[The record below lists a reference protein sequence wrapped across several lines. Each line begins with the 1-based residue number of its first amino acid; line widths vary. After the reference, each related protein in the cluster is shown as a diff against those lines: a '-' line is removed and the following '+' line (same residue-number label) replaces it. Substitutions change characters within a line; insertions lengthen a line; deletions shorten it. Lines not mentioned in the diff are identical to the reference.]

1 MDGFL
6 PSLVRAANALATPK
20 ESRDTARMKLS
31 ELYPYW
37 ADVHDELLAL
47 LHALGSER
55 LNYKPL
61 GGTPTI
67 RQLALQLLEDERFW
81 VAHLV
86 AGYKTETP
94 RPADF
99 RTGEALAE
107 ALQAQREVTARALEP
122 IGVLGLKAVRTV
134 PADALPNR
142 PEANMPVGW
151 LFWHILERELMV
163 WGQIQQRLEE
173 AKAAEKQSAA

>member
-1 MDGFL
+1 
-6 PSLVRAANALATPK
+6 
-20 ESRDTARMKLS
+20 MKLS

-47 LHALGSER
+47 LHALDSER
-55 LNYKPL
+55 LNFKPL

-67 RQLALQLLEDERFW
+67 RQLALTLLADERFW
-81 VAHLV
+81 VAFLV
-86 AGYKTETP
+86 AGFEIETP
-94 RPADF
+94 RPGDF
-99 RTGEALAE
+99 RTGAALAD
-107 ALQAQREVTARALEP
+107 ALAAQRVITARALEP

-151 LFWHILERELMV
+151 LFWHVVERELMV

-173 AKAAEKQSAA
+173 ARAAEKQMEI